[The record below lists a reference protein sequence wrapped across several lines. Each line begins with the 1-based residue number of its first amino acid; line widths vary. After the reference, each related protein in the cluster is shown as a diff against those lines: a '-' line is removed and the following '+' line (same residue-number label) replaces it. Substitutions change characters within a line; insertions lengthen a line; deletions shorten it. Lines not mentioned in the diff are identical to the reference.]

1 MATAYG
7 RAMTAWASSS
17 GFVDIAHDEDAAIV
31 TLRRSEKLNALTVPM
46 LHDLAAALEAAAASS
61 RGVVITGQG
70 RAFSAG
76 DDLLATA
83 EVAPEA
89 FEELLASFQ
98 TITRTI
104 LQTEVPVLA
113 GLNGISVGGAA
124 EITLACDARVGWER
138 SDFLFPEN
146 DVGLTISNASTYLLP
161 RLLGPRALPMVLDG
175 RRISGTEAHALG
187 LIDYMVESREEV
199 VPKAV
204 EVLKHWVSRGLATR
218 FHLELLRPPFAEV
231 ERALERETIT
241 GRAAWDAGTAREGIA
256 RFVRE
261 QAAKQ
266 ASRGS

>member
-1 MATAYG
+1 
-7 RAMTAWASSS
+7 MTAWTSSS
-17 GFVDIAHDEDAAIV
+17 GFVDIVHDDESAII
-31 TLRRSEKLNALTVPM
+31 TLRRPDKLNALTTPM
-46 LHDLAAALEAAAASS
+46 LHDIAAGIEAAAASS
-61 RGVVITGQG
+61 RGIVITGEG

-76 DDLLATA
+76 DDLAATA
-83 EVAPEA
+83 DLVPEA
-89 FEELLASFQ
+89 FEDLLAGFQ
-98 TITRTI
+98 EITRAI
-104 LQTEVPVLA
+104 LRTDVPVLA
-113 GLNGISVGGAA
+113 ALNGIAVGGAA
-124 EITLACDARVGWER
+124 EMTLACDARVGWAR

-187 LIDYMVESREEV
+187 LIDYMVESPEEV

-204 EVLKHWVSRGLATR
+204 AVLKHWVGRGLATS
-218 FHLELLRPPFAEV
+218 FHLGLLRPPFAEV

>member
-1 MATAYG
+1 
-7 RAMTAWASSS
+7 MTAWTSSS
-17 GFVDIAHDEDAAIV
+17 GFVDIVHDEEAAII
-31 TLRRSEKLNALTVPM
+31 TLRRPEKLNALTAPM
-46 LHDLAAALEAAAASS
+46 LHDIAAGIDAAAASP
-61 RGVVITGQG
+61 RGIVITGEG

-76 DDLLATA
+76 DDLAATA
-83 EVAPEA
+83 DLVPEA
-89 FEELLASFQ
+89 FEDLLAGFQ
-98 TITRTI
+98 EITRAI
-104 LQTEVPVLA
+104 LRTDVPVLA
-113 GLNGISVGGAA
+113 ALNGIAVGGAA
-124 EITLACDARVGWER
+124 EMTLACDARVGWAR

-187 LIDYMVESREEV
+187 LIDYMVESPEEV

-204 EVLKHWVSRGLATR
+204 AVLKHWVSRGLATR

>member
-1 MATAYG
+1 
-7 RAMTAWASSS
+7 MTAWTSSS
-17 GFVDIAHDEDAAIV
+17 GFVDIVHEEEAAII
-31 TLRRSEKLNALTVPM
+31 TLRRPEKLNALTAPM
-46 LHDLAAALEAAAASS
+46 LHDIAAGIDAAAASS
-61 RGVVITGQG
+61 RGIVITGEG

-76 DDLLATA
+76 DDLAATA
-83 EVAPEA
+83 DLVPEA
-89 FEELLASFQ
+89 FEDLLAGFQ
-98 TITRTI
+98 EITRAI
-104 LQTEVPVLA
+104 LRTYVPVLA
-113 GLNGISVGGAA
+113 ALNGMAVGGAA
-124 EITLACDARVGWER
+124 EMTLACDARVGWAR

-187 LIDYMVESREEV
+187 LIDYMVESPEEV

-204 EVLKHWVSRGLATR
+204 AVLKHWVSRGLATR

-231 ERALERETIT
+231 ERALEREKTT

>member
-1 MATAYG
+1 
-7 RAMTAWASSS
+7 MTAWTSSS
-17 GFVDIAHDEDAAIV
+17 GFVDIVHDEEAAII
-31 TLRRSEKLNALTVPM
+31 TLRRPEKLNALTAPM
-46 LHDLAAALEAAAASS
+46 LHDIAAGIEAAAASS
-61 RGVVITGQG
+61 RGIVITGEG

-76 DDLLATA
+76 DDLAAT
-83 EVAPEA
+83 VDLAPEA
-89 FEELLASFQ
+89 FEDLLAGFQ
-98 TITRTI
+98 EITRAI
-104 LQTEVPVLA
+104 LRTEVPVLA
-113 GLNGISVGGAA
+113 ALNGIAVGGAA
-124 EITLACDARVGWER
+124 EMTLACDARVGWAR

-187 LIDYMVESREEV
+187 LIDYMVESPEEV

-204 EVLKHWVSRGLATR
+204 AVLKHWVGRGLATR